1 MIRPETYYRQASAAI
16 RLDES
21 EWGDADSADE
31 LLALTEIGDGFVEC
45 GDYASAAAVYE
56 AVSRAALENV
66 ALFDPES
73 DDLGNLIHACVEGLG
88 RCLAGEQGDRATR
101 EMILQALF
109 AVYHFD
115 VDYGGIG

>member
-1 MIRPETYYRQASAAI
+1 MTSPETYYRQAIAAI

-31 LLALTEIGDGFVEC
+31 LLALTEIGDGFVEQ

-56 AVSRAALENV
+56 AVSRAALETFE
-66 ALFDPES
+66 LFEPES
-73 DDLGNLIHACVEGLG
+73 DDLGDLIHACVEGLG
-88 RCLAGEQGDRATR
+88 RCLAGEETNRATR

-109 AVYHFD
+109 AVYHF
-115 VDYGGIG
+115 